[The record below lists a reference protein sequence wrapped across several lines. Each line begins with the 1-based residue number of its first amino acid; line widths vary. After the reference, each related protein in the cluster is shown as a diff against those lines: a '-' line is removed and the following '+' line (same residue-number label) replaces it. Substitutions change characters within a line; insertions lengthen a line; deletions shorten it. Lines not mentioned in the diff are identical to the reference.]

1 MEGASYQRFPKV
13 KIRELKDDYAKFELR
28 ETDASMANALRRVM
42 IAEVPTI
49 AIDLVEIEV
58 NSSVLNDE
66 FIAHRLGLIPL
77 TSERAMSMRF
87 SRDCDACDG
96 DGQCEFCSVEFHLR
110 AKCIND
116 QTLDVTSKDLYS
128 SDHTVVPVDFSDS
141 GAGYENPDDQRG
153 ITIVKLRKG
162 QELRL
167 RAIARKG
174 IGKDHAKWSPAATVT
189 FMYEPE
195 IHINEEMMETLS
207 LEEKTSVVESSPTKV
222 FALNPQTHQV
232 EVVDPEAYTY
242 DDEVL
247 KKVEAMGKPGLV
259 EIYAKEDSFIFTV
272 ESTGAI
278 KASQLV
284 INAIDVLKQK
294 LDAVRLLEDT
304 VEADDQFG
312 ELGAHMRGGHLEG
325 GIGECLVPISRIRD
339 IPNLV
344 TDHGGYRKTWKN
356 SRIAKLHECLDIT
369 AKQPYN
375 GAVNIRFNSPDTDK
389 GERTLPEYQ
398 EPFFIQR
405 IKNRRQGIRAKRSD
419 TS

>member
-1 MEGASYQRFPKV
+1 MDGASYQRFPKV
-13 KIRELKDDYAKFELR
+13 KIRELKDDYVKFELR

-128 SDHTVVPVDFSDS
+128 SDHTVVPVDFSDPGS
-141 GAGYENPDDQRG
+141 GFENPEDQRG

-222 FALNPQTHQV
+222 FALNPQTQQV

-247 KKVEAMGKPGLV
+247 KKVEAMGKPGLI

-272 ESTGAI
+272 ESTGAV

-312 ELGAHMRGGHLEG
+312 ELGAHMRGG
-325 GIGECLVPISRIRD
+325 
-339 IPNLV
+339 
-344 TDHGGYRKTWKN
+344 
-356 SRIAKLHECLDIT
+356 
-369 AKQPYN
+369 
-375 GAVNIRFNSPDTDK
+375 
-389 GERTLPEYQ
+389 
-398 EPFFIQR
+398 
-405 IKNRRQGIRAKRSD
+405 
-419 TS
+419 

>member
-1 MEGASYQRFPKV
+1 MEGASYQRFPRV
-13 KIRELKDDYAKFELR
+13 KIRELKDDYAKFELHD
-28 ETDASMANALRRVM
+28 TDASMANALRRVM

-77 TSERAMSMRF
+77 TSQRAMSMRF

-110 AKCIND
+110 AKCISD

-128 SDHTVVPVDFSDS
+128 SDHTVVPVDFTDS
-141 GAGYENPDDQRG
+141 AGYESSEQRG
-153 ITIVKLRKG
+153 IIIVKLRRG

-195 IHINEEMMETLS
+195 IHINEDMMDTLT
-207 LEEKTSVVESSPTKV
+207 LEEKQSFVDSSPTRV
-222 FALNPQTHQV
+222 FDIDPNTQQNSPRRIQEIVGRVRCLSSYFCVGGYSDLLDARWFVFYAYIVSMPV
-232 EVVDPEAYTY
+232 VVVDPEAYTY

-247 KKVEAMGKPGLV
+247 KKAEAMGKPGLV
-259 EIYAKEDSFIFTV
+259 EIYAKEDSFIFTI
-272 ESTGAI
+272 ESTGAV
-278 KASQLV
+278 KAFQLV
-284 INAIDVLKQK
+284 LNAIEILKQK
-294 LDAVRLLEDT
+294 LDAVRLSEDT

-312 ELGAHMRGGHLEG
+312 ELGAHMRGG
-325 GIGECLVPISRIRD
+325 
-339 IPNLV
+339 
-344 TDHGGYRKTWKN
+344 
-356 SRIAKLHECLDIT
+356 
-369 AKQPYN
+369 
-375 GAVNIRFNSPDTDK
+375 
-389 GERTLPEYQ
+389 
-398 EPFFIQR
+398 
-405 IKNRRQGIRAKRSD
+405 
-419 TS
+419 